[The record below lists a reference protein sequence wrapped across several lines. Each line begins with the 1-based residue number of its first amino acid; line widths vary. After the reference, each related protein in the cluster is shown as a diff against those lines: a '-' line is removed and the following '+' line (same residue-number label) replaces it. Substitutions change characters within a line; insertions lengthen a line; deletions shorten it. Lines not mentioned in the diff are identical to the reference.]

1 MRRGEAKRREASQTE
16 RRIILVWRL
25 RGLWLRGRVIPA
37 EDGKYWIDSP
47 PPPPTPPPTFEPV
60 NTDHDQSQHGHVD
73 REAGDEGTELR
84 RYWFLS
90 SLYKQ
95 RPVLPPTYQTNYIY
109 LVVQLLPKMKYFL
122 FLCVGDKSYGVSLF
136 HGLSVS
142 LTACLCLY
150 LLNISEVLT
159 VSFRVVTGTNSLQR
173 NAGNV
178 HLWSKIAWNWKG
190 MASKPMM
197 TSAIARLAMY
207 MLVTVLI
214 LLKMMMYITRLFPV
228 TATKEVVTYKK
239 MKNIFKM
246 LGKAYRGFS
255 PPLYKTIYWWIWI

>member
-1 MRRGEAKRREASQTE
+1 MVSIELT
-16 RRIILVWRL
+16 LPL
-25 RGLWLRGRVIPA
+25 
-37 EDGKYWIDSP
+37 
-47 PPPPTPPPTFEPV
+47 PPPTFEPV

-178 HLWSKIAWNWKG
+178 HL
-190 MASKPMM
+190 
-197 TSAIARLAMY
+197 
-207 MLVTVLI
+207 
-214 LLKMMMYITRLFPV
+214 
-228 TATKEVVTYKK
+228 
-239 MKNIFKM
+239 
-246 LGKAYRGFS
+246 
-255 PPLYKTIYWWIWI
+255 